1 MLKGLKIAMIVYAAI
16 GILLGLGLVFIPGKL
31 LSASGL
37 ENVPSYVLWFE
48 LIIGIATIVPSFFYI
63 LAAQD
68 PLKHIM
74 WVQFAIVWSF
84 FDLIANLYFVFRGII
99 TFNMAGFVI
108 IIDII
113 FMVALLILYPWR
125 NVPVS

>member
-1 MLKGLKIAMIVYAAI
+1 MVKGLKIAMIVYGAI
-16 GILLGLGLVFIPGKL
+16 GIFLGLGLVFFPGKL

-37 ENVPSYVLWFE
+37 ENVPGYVLWFE
-48 LIIGIATIVPSFFYI
+48 SIIGVATLVPSFFYI
-63 LAAQD
+63 LAARD

-84 FDLIANLYFVFRGII
+84 LDLLANLFFVIRGMI
-99 TFNMAGFVI
+99 TFKMAGSVI

-113 FMVALLILYPWR
+113 FMVILLILYPWR
-125 NVPVS
+125 KAPFS